1 MSKQLKENE
10 MKKLRKEVADEILR
24 LQAAGESTI
33 DAAKNIINKAAA
45 AGMQY
50 SKAAKEFIKAEA
62 ARQLGFDSAFAED
75 AEVIEPT
82 IVGSETA
89 DDSQKIGESENV
101 EGVKVEHADDSI
113 KKAEQPARKKFR
125 LEEAFSMEKGTDGKT
140 KMSFKLPQSEEEF
153 EDLFEDIAPRIK
165 NNGVK
170 GVVNAVGHTLASGLK
185 AGANNHVTN
194 TFAKYSESYKKTGK
208 LYPEEQAIVD
218 GINNIID
225 TVFKGFGF

>member
-1 MSKQLKENE
+1 MAKNLKENE
-10 MKKLRKEVADEILR
+10 IKRLRKMVADEILAI
-24 LQAAGESTI
+24 QAAGGNTMN
-33 DAAKNIINKAAA
+33 AAKNIINKAAA

-50 SKAAKEFIKAEA
+50 SKAAKEFIKSEM
-62 ARQLGFDSAFAED
+62 ARQLGFDNTFAED

-89 DDSQKIGESENV
+89 DDSQKIGESDDI
-101 EGVKVEHADDSI
+101 EGVKVEHTDNI

-140 KMSFKLPQSEEEF
+140 KMSFKLPQNEEEF

-165 NNGVK
+165 GEGVK
-170 GVVNAVGHTLASGLK
+170 GIVNAVGHTLASGLK

>member
-1 MSKQLKENE
+1 MAKKLSDVE
-10 MKKLRKEVADEILR
+10 MKKLRKEVADEILK

-89 DDSQKIGESENV
+89 DDSQKIGESDDV
-101 EGVKVEHADDSI
+101 EGVKVEHTDNI
-113 KKAEQPARKKFR
+113 KTAEQPARKRFK
-125 LEEAFSMEKGTDGKT
+125 LEDAFNMEKGADGKT
-140 KMSFKLPQSEEEF
+140 KMSFKLPQNEEEF
-153 EDLFEDIAPRIK
+153 EDLFTDIAPRIK
-165 NNGVK
+165 GEGVK
-170 GVVNAVGHTLASGLK
+170 GIVNAVGHTLASGLK

>member
-1 MSKQLKENE
+1 MAKILTEAEEMRLRQVYEDEKVKLNTAGITSINPAENLISK
-10 MKKLRKEVADEILR
+10 A
-24 LQAAGESTI
+24 S
-33 DAAKNIINKAAA
+33 A

-50 SKAAKEFIKAEA
+50 SKAAKAYLRGLYAKEEKKNA
-62 ARQLGFDSAFAED
+62 QD
-75 AEVIEPT
+75 AEIIEDPNT
-82 IVGSETA
+82 VGAPGS
-89 DDSQKIGESENV
+89 DDAQKIGESDNV
-101 EGVKVEHADDSI
+101 QGIKVEHADNT
-113 KKAEQPARKKFR
+113 KEQKAEPARKRFK
-125 LEEAFSMEKGTDGKT
+125 LEEAFSMEKGVDGKT
-140 KMSFKLPQSEEEF
+140 KMSFKLPSSEEEF
-153 EDLFEDIAPRIK
+153 EDLFTDIAPRIK

-170 GVVNAVGHTLASGLK
+170 GVVNAVGHTLATGLK

>member
-1 MSKQLKENE
+1 MAKKLNETE
-10 MKKLRKEVADEILR
+10 MKRLRKEVADEILR

-75 AEVIEPT
+75 AEVIEPI

-89 DDSQKIGESENV
+89 DDSQKIGESDNV
-101 EGVKVEHADDSI
+101 EGVKVEHTNDNI

-125 LEEAFSMEKGTDGKT
+125 LEEAFSMEKGADGKT
-140 KMSFKLPQSEEEF
+140 KVSFKLPQNEEEF
-153 EDLFEDIAPRIK
+153 EDLFTDIAPRIK

-170 GVVNAVGHTLASGLK
+170 GIVNAVGYTLATGLK
-185 AGANNHVTN
+185 AGASNHITS
-194 TFAKYSESYKKTGK
+194 TFAKTSESYKSTGK
-208 LYPEEQAIVD
+208 LHPKEQAIVD
-218 GINNIID
+218 SMNNLIGGI
-225 TVFKGFGF
+225 FKNFGF

>member
-1 MSKQLKENE
+1 MAKKLSDVE

-82 IVGSETA
+82 IVGSEES
-89 DDSQKIGESENV
+89 DDSQKIGESDDV
-101 EGVKVEHADDSI
+101 EGVKVGHTDDNI
-113 KKAEQPARKKFR
+113 NKAEPARKRFR
-125 LEEAFSMEKGTDGKT
+125 LEEAFSMERGTDGKT

-165 NNGVK
+165 GEGVK
-170 GVVNAVGHTLASGLK
+170 GIVNAVGHTLASGLK

>member
-1 MSKQLKENE
+1 MAKQLKENE
-10 MKKLRKEVADEILR
+10 IKKLRKEVADEILR

-62 ARQLGFDSAFAED
+62 ARQLGFDSTFAED

-101 EGVKVEHADDSI
+101 EGVKVEHADDNI
-113 KKAEQPARKKFR
+113 KKEQPARKRFK
-125 LEEAFSMEKGTDGKT
+125 LEEAFNMEKGSDGKT
-140 KMSFKLPQSEEEF
+140 KVSFKLPQNEEEF
-153 EDLFEDIAPRIK
+153 EDLFTDIAPRIK

>member
-1 MSKQLKENE
+1 MAKSLKENE
-10 MKKLRKEVADEILR
+10 IKKLRKEVADEILK

-89 DDSQKIGESENV
+89 DDSQKIGESDDV

-113 KKAEQPARKKFR
+113 KKAEPARKKFK
-125 LEEAFSMEKGTDGKT
+125 LEEAFSMEKGVDGKT
-140 KMSFKLPQSEEEF
+140 KMSFKLPQNEEEF

-170 GVVNAVGHTLASGLK
+170 GVVNAVGHTLATGLK
-185 AGANNHVTN
+185 AGANGYITG
-194 TFAKYSESYKKTGK
+194 TFAEYSDSYKKTGK
-208 LYPEEQAIVD
+208 LSQKEQALAD
-218 GINNIID
+218 SMNNLIGTI
-225 TVFKGFGF
+225 FKGFGF

>member
-1 MSKQLKENE
+1 MAKNLKDNE
-10 MKKLRKEVADEILR
+10 MKRLRKMVADEILAI
-24 LQAAGESTI
+24 QAAGGNTMN
-33 DAAKNIINKAAA
+33 AAKNIIERAAA

-50 SKAAKEFIKAEA
+50 SKAAKEFIKSEM
-62 ARQLGFDSAFAED
+62 ARQVGFDNTFAED

-89 DDSQKIGESENV
+89 DDSQKIGESDDV
-101 EGVKVEHADDSI
+101 EGVKVEHTDNI
-113 KKAEQPARKKFR
+113 KKAEQPARKKFK
-125 LEEAFSMEKGTDGKT
+125 LEDAFNMEKGADGKT
-140 KMSFKLPQSEEEF
+140 KVSFKLPQNEEEF
-153 EDLFEDIAPRIK
+153 EDLFTDIAPRIK